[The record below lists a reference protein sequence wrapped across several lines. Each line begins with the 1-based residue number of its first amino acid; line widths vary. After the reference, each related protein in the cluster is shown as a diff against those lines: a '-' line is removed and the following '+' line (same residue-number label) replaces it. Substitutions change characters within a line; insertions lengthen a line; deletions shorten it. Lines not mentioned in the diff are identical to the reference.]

1 MKREEAPL
9 SRALSSFHATPTL
22 GEPAQILVPML
33 LLRMPDPVSGSLQGR
48 HSHLLSQLDHGF
60 SLLLPPPPTSSTAM
74 SSHPI
79 PRLGPKTRGHHPAL
93 GWLPTHAVLHQHEAT
108 LVATE
113 TLALKAARGVDTGA
127 LATEVRGD
135 AALVDV
141 CGDSGHGPG
150 LHVCRHPGPQGSPK
164 ALNRAREMEVL

>member
-1 MKREEAPL
+1 M
-9 SRALSSFHATPTL
+9 
-22 GEPAQILVPML
+22 
-33 LLRMPDPVSGSLQGR
+33 
-48 HSHLLSQLDHGF
+48 
-60 SLLLPPPPTSSTAM
+60 LPPPWEKLPKSWSPWFSECQTQCLAVFGDDTHTCCVPAGSWLLSTPAPSTHIQHSSVLPPH
-74 SSHPI
+74 SSARPQD
-79 PRLGPKTRGHHPAL
+79 PRAL

-113 TLALKAARGVDTGA
+113 TLTLKAARGVDTGA

-135 AALVDV
+135 VALVDV

-150 LHVCRHPGPQGSPK
+150 LHVCRHPGRQGSPK